1 MDFFVNGEKLDITL
15 QDEKTVGDVL
25 KAFEI
30 SCQEN
35 HLATIGVS
43 IDDKNIPAE
52 DFESILTLPIEQT
65 SKIDVS
71 VIAEVAIK
79 DNLKQIGNEFSSL
92 IEPLKNIPVEM
103 QSGKD
108 SVAKQTII
116 KLSDVM
122 NLFCSLLTWSSL
134 FPEIFGALKVDNE
147 NISEFLS
154 NFSQILNDFK
164 DALENSDSVL
174 IGDLAEYEIC
184 PRLESIAKSLGEL

>member
-79 DNLKQIGNEFSSL
+79 DNLKQIGNEFSNL

-134 FPEIFGALKVDNE
+134 FPETFGALKVDNE

>member
-52 DFESILTLPIEQT
+52 DFESILNLPIEQT

-79 DNLKQIGNEFSSL
+79 DNLKQIGNEFSNL

-134 FPEIFGALKVDNE
+134 FPETFEALKVDNE

>member
-52 DFESILTLPIEQT
+52 DFESILNLPIEQT

-134 FPEIFGALKVDNE
+134 FPETFGALKVDNE

>member
-15 QDEKTVGDVL
+15 QDEKTVRDVL

-52 DFESILTLPIEQT
+52 DFESILNLPIEQT

-134 FPEIFGALKVDNE
+134 FPETFGALKVDNE

>member
-15 QDEKTVGDVL
+15 QDEKTIGDVL

-52 DFESILTLPIEQT
+52 DFESILNLPIEQT

-134 FPEIFGALKVDNE
+134 FPETFGALKVDNE

>member
-15 QDEKTVGDVL
+15 QDEKTVGDIL

-79 DNLKQIGNEFSSL
+79 DNLKQIGNEFSNL

-134 FPEIFGALKVDNE
+134 FPETFGALKVDNE